1 VPPLAKSEL
10 VTDEAADVTAAD
22 VAAADVAGVDVVADG
37 VPAPDVV
44 AAVRGLGR
52 STLWELVER
61 HPLSFPTHHPQGLA
75 FVGDRTF
82 VSSVEI
88 TEEPRRA
95 ENPADRKTGAGV
107 GHLFVL
113 ENGRLVYDLTL
124 GEGAIYHPGGIDFDG
139 ENVWMSVAEYRA
151 DSMSIVVS
159 VDPVSLEICERFRVD
174 DHIGWVVRDPARDLI
189 YGGTWG
195 SRRFY
200 TWTPDGRELDRW
212 ENPSSFVDYQDSQYV
227 APGLVLCSGIAIVP
241 EPSGGRYELGGIA
254 LVDILNRRIVHELPV
269 PVFSDAGH
277 VLTRNPFAVTADA
290 AGLWMH
296 VAPDDGDDLGGTQL
310 FSFLARPR

>member
-1 VPPLAKSEL
+1 VQPLAESEPVESEP
-10 VTDEAADVTAAD
+10 VTDI
-22 VAAADVAGVDVVADG
+22 AAADVDSGGIVS
-37 VPAPDVV
+37 
-44 AAVRGLGR
+44 AVRGLDR
-52 STLWELVER
+52 STRWELVER
-61 HPLSFPTHHPQGLA
+61 HPLTFPTHHPQGLA
-75 FVGDRTF
+75 FVGERTF

-95 ENPADRKTGAGV
+95 ENPADRTTGAGV
-107 GHLFVL
+107 GHLFVM
-113 ENGRLVYDLTL
+113 EGGRLVRDLIL
-124 GEGAIYHPGGIDFDG
+124 GEGATYHPGGIDFDG
-139 ENVWMSVAEYRA
+139 ESVWVSVAEYRGN
-151 DSMSIVVS
+151 STSIVYS
-159 VDPVSLEICERFRVD
+159 VNPADLAIRERFRVA
-174 DHIGWVVRDPARDLI
+174 DHIGWVVRDPSRDVI

-277 VLTRNPFAVTADA
+277 VVTRNPFAVTADD
-290 AGLWMH
+290 AGLWLH
-296 VAPDDGDDLGGTQL
+296 VAPDDGDDIAGTEL
-310 FSFLARPR
+310 LSYLARV